1 MGWHFLIVDDEPIER
16 LAMEKIIK
24 SHIQNVDICHEASNG
39 REAVEYV
46 KQHDPDI
53 IFMDIQMP
61 GMDGIEAVRQI
72 KLAEPGATII
82 MVSAYDTFQYAQ
94 QVMREGVKE
103 YLLKPSK
110 KKDIIETIDRV
121 LTQITKE
128 RKSLEEQKTIQ

>member
-82 MVSAYDTFQYAQ
+82 MV
-94 QVMREGVKE
+94 
-103 YLLKPSK
+103 
-110 KKDIIETIDRV
+110 
-121 LTQITKE
+121 
-128 RKSLEEQKTIQ
+128 